1 MNRRKW
7 LVAALLAVP
16 AAVGGGLAYANTTKA
31 KAAYNCPVTGE
42 ELPCEKCCP
51 LNGEKSQPAAAEA
64 MAEEPKPAASD
75 AGYTCP
81 ITGEKLGC
89 PNCCPL
95 KKAKK

>member
-16 AAVGGGLAYANTTKA
+16 VAVGGGLAYANTTQA
-31 KAAYNCPVTGE
+31 SGYTCPVTGE

-51 LNGEKSQPAAAEA
+51 LNGAKAQGSTQATDGEFV
-64 MAEEPKPAASD
+64 
-75 AGYTCP
+75 CP
-81 ITGEKLGC
+81 VTGEALAC

-95 KKAKK
+95 NKAK

>member
-7 LVAALLAVP
+7 LWAALVAVP
-16 AAVGGGLAYANTTKA
+16 AVVGGIAYASTA
-31 KAAYNCPVTGE
+31 KERGYTCPLTGE

-51 LNGEKSQPAAAEA
+51 LNGEPGQAAATKAGVPAAA
-64 MAEEPKPAASD
+64 AEGD
-75 AGYTCP
+75 YICP

-95 KKAKK
+95 NKAKK